1 MKNRKQRVK
10 INTIFSTWNDLIN
23 GLPQGSVLGD
33 LLFNI
38 NLNDLSFF
46 LQEINICNFA
56 DDTTSFICD
65 ETLESVLDKLE
76 RNSELEIFLFGNNY
90 IKLNTDQCSFL
101 EQSLNIVSQK

>member
-1 MKNRKQRVK
+1 MENRKQRVK

-90 IKLNTDQCSFL
+90 IKLNIDQCSFL